1 MAYPINSKDQFKILN
16 DNGGFMRDSESK
28 NFKFSF
34 IFKVE
39 HSQLDLIKFQA
50 SFEPRIFKRDETIFK
65 AALKLI
71 KS

>member
-16 DNGGFMRDSESK
+16 DNGGFMLQSR
-28 NFKFSF
+28 KFLNYY

-50 SFEPRIFKRDETIFK
+50 SFEPRIFKRDETI
-65 AALKLI
+65 LKQL
-71 KS
+71 